1 MQKIITIN
9 EKFNTMKSFFRQKL
23 SLRSEADANQKMIK
37 FVSKNLNFSSLR
49 LHFSKNSASTKQGII
64 RVLAKFRQIQ
74 LEIKVY
80 SDGKNKCVSGIN
92 ETRHLQG

>member
-49 LHFSKNSASTKQGII
+49 LYFSKKFSKHEARYYQGFGKIQTNSAGNKSI
-64 RVLAKFRQIQ
+64 FRW
-74 LEIKVY
+74 K
-80 SDGKNKCVSGIN
+80 K
-92 ETRHLQG
+92 